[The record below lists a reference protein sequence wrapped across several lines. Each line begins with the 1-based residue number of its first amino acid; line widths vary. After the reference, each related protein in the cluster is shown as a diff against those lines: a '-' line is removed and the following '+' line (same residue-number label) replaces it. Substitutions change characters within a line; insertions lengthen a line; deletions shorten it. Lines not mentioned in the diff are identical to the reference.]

1 MLVSFGIFFFRTAT
15 TLTGK
20 TEAKLP
26 PDFQSTASRFPHE
39 ITNEQPGPTTDLCE
53 MAPNNAEHPVEG
65 PSELSRKRF
74 EQGDLV
80 LEYAIWRPSPAA
92 VHASVAIHGFSRP
105 LEDMMAVRPLL
116 SADTAVLMPHLA
128 AHGQSSGHHRP
139 LDPELWYAAIDQI
152 LENEGLQ
159 FNGTLIGYSLGGRV
173 ALSWWTDQ
181 PHRFDRVLVMAPDGL
196 LKNPGYRFSVDTA
209 VGRAWL
215 NQSGRQRSSLVQ
227 LLNTLRS
234 VRVLPS
240 HFHQFSLFHLETA
253 DMWSM
258 VIDCWISLRKFWPSR
273 GRIRRTAKAHPGVL
287 EAHFGERDKV
297 IKPRN
302 SKALKG
308 CGPVHFHPCGHGL
321 LRPDIIQRIAS
332 PSSKS

>member
-1 MLVSFGIFFFRTAT
+1 M
-15 TLTGK
+15 
-20 TEAKLP
+20 
-26 PDFQSTASRFPHE
+26 ASS
-39 ITNEQPGPTTDLCE
+39 
-53 MAPNNAEHPVEG
+53 NAEHPVEG

-116 SADTAVLMPHLA
+116 SKDTAVLMPHLA

-234 VRVLPS
+234 VRVLPA

-258 VIDCWISLRKFWPSR
+258 VIDCWISLRIFWPSR
-273 GRIRRTAKAHPGVL
+273 RSIRRTAKAHPGVL

>member
-1 MLVSFGIFFFRTAT
+1 MAAFTCCRSRLGGDSRIQPSARGHDGRPAFALEGHRSADATFGSPRTVFRPPSAT
-15 TLTGK
+15 RSRTVVRMPSIKSSRTKGSN
-20 TEAKLP
+20 
-26 PDFQSTASRFPHE
+26 STA
-39 ITNEQPGPTTDLCE
+39 
-53 MAPNNAEHPVEG
+53 
-65 PSELSRKRF
+65 PSF
-74 EQGDLV
+74 
-80 LEYAIWRPSPAA
+80 
-92 VHASVAIHGFSRP
+92 
-105 LEDMMAVRPLL
+105 
-116 SADTAVLMPHLA
+116 
-128 AHGQSSGHHRP
+128 
-139 LDPELWYAAIDQI
+139 
-152 LENEGLQ
+152 
-159 FNGTLIGYSLGGRV
+159 GYSLGGRV

-181 PHRFDRVLVMAPDGL
+181 PHRFDRIVVMAPDGL
-196 LKNPGYRFSVDTA
+196 VKNPGYRFSVDTA
-209 VGRAWL
+209 IGRTWL

-227 LLNTLRS
+227 LLNALRS

-273 GRIRRTAKAHPGVL
+273 RRIRRTAKAHPGVL